1 MKLKAAPPSD
11 RADAG
16 NSRVNE
22 VPELYKVSFC
32 KAYEVWVPYSALL
45 CILVPEHDE
54 HLLIIVVF
62 LAQWW
67 NF

>member
-1 MKLKAAPPSD
+1 MKQCAFMMYHALLSKTTSKE
-11 RADAG
+11 RHIG
-16 NSRVNE
+16 SCNVQI
-22 VPELYKVSFC
+22 C

>member
-1 MKLKAAPPSD
+1 MGQNKGDPDVFL
-11 RADAG
+11 G
-16 NSRVNE
+16 VNKSEYE
-22 VPELYKVSFC
+22 VSIC